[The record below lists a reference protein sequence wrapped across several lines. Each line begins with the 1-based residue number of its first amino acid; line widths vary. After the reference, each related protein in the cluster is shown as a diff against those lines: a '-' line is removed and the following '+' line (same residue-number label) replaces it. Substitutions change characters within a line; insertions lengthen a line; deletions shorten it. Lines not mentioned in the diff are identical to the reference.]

1 MIQNHQKTLR
11 GIIGSFLVVFGCM
24 IMAFCFHG
32 IILPF
37 MIIWPWAYRRL
48 SEMFLSVGLTF
59 LVAINEKLHNIKV
72 KACGDQIARHEKTV
86 VIMNHRTRL
95 DWMYFFTFLYHLQV
109 LNRQKITL
117 KSAIK
122 WAPVIGWSLQAAGY
136 IFLARNAKEDEDN
149 IRRSLTYFEEIGC
162 KPNILIF
169 PEGTDLSPS
178 NKKRSLEYSV
188 KNGLDKY
195 DFVLHPKVKG
205 FVWYVQTLRQVGGI
219 QSVYDITVGYPD
231 EIISNETDIL
241 FGKVPNEVHF
251 HVKRYSIKKLPYNE
265 HELAEWIK
273 KRWLEKEDRLKKFYD
288 QNTSKKQFEATYIKP
303 NKFRA
308 FFLWFVF
315 IIWCFAICL
324 FVYGLFST
332 YILPTYCLLLILLF
346 ISTTCIFGGLLHL
359 EMLLYEKLHKPFAKW
374 ASKKV

>member
-1 MIQNHQKTLR
+1 M
-11 GIIGSFLVVFGCM
+11 
-24 IMAFCFHG
+24 
-32 IILPF
+32 
-37 MIIWPWAYRRL
+37 
-48 SEMFLSVGLTF
+48 
-59 LVAINEKLHNIKV
+59 
-72 KACGDQIARHEKTV
+72 
-86 VIMNHRTRL
+86 
-95 DWMYFFTFLYHLQV
+95 
-109 LNRQKITL
+109 
-117 KSAIK
+117 
-122 WAPVIGWSLQAAGY
+122 
-136 IFLARNAKEDEDN
+136 
-149 IRRSLTYFEEIGC
+149 
-162 KPNILIF
+162 
-169 PEGTDLSPS
+169 
-178 NKKRSLEYSV
+178 
-188 KNGLDKY
+188 
-195 DFVLHPKVKG
+195 
-205 FVWYVQTLRQVGGI
+205 
-219 QSVYDITVGYPD
+219 
-231 EIISNETDIL
+231 

-251 HVKRYSIKKLPYNE
+251 HVKRYSIKKVSIFLFNFLQFLKIPQQLPYNE

-273 KRWLEKEDRLKKFYD
+273 KRWLEKEERLKKFYD